1 MRVQVPLKARL
12 IISAA
17 TLLAAIATAAAQE
30 TSSGATGY
38 CPDLKRLTTLALEN
52 RFAALA
58 GKPREGSFRDTTL
71 PLTGWK
77 DCVLYGAATYTCD
90 SHALKTSQDAEK
102 ALAQTTDQILRC
114 LAGEWVEIK
123 DRSSPAYAVFH
134 PARGAASITLSLDEN
149 DEKEYLV
156 RLTLFLRR
164 P

>member
-1 MRVQVPLKARL
+1 MRAQVPLKARL

-17 TLLAAIATAAAQE
+17 ALLAAIATAAAQE

-38 CPDLKRLTTLALEN
+38 CADLKRLTILALEN

-77 DCVLYGAATYTCD
+77 DCVLYGATTYTCD
-90 SHALKTSQDAEK
+90 SHALKSSQDAEE

-134 PARGAASITLSLDEN
+134 PARGSASITLSLDEN

-164 P
+164 S